1 MIDGLT
7 ARRKIFAKS
16 TILVAIFILSMLSI
30 MIPNAELADEQVT
43 NFTSPQETLLWS
55 ETVAGSGSTD
65 RIESIEMDAY
75 GNTYVCGWYY
85 LNARFGNIN
94 LNAAGGTDGFVGK
107 IDSSGNWLWAKS
119 MGGSGS
125 TDQCRDIDV
134 DDGGNISIT
143 GYFYSQA
150 TFGSI
155 SLSSQGSYDIFV
167 AKLDTN
173 GTWQWAI
180 KGGGNSNDYGEGV
193 AIDNNGNVYVT
204 GYFYSSGTVYIGSQT
219 MTTYSYD
226 DAFVAKINSAGQVQW
241 AHRMYGSYYQ
251 RGRGI
256 DVNDNGEIAVVGEF
270 SYSVTPEGTGGNC
283 GQLSPGYQSSSY
295 YRVFVVKYTS
305 SGNCMW
311 SQMAGYLQSSYSS
324 YGEDVVIDN
333 SGVVSVTGRFQYLM
347 DFQVNNGN
355 RLWTYQQ
362 GNNWDCFVA
371 QWTTAG
377 SYSWA
382 QNVGGSGTDYC
393 WAIDLDESSGNL
405 TIAGEYYSTAWF
417 GNSYITSVGAQ
428 DAFYATL
435 VNQQG
440 SRIWDTIHHFGGSS
454 SDYARAVA
462 VRNGTIAYG
471 GYFHSSAYD
480 DASLLTLSS
489 VGGADGWIMVYGTDS
504 DGDGIGDG
512 TDIFPHDG
520 SQWYDRDGD
529 GFGDNITGFQGDDC
543 PDIFGNS
550 TGAGYYGCIDSDGD
564 GWPDTVDHL
573 PDDPTQWEDTDG
585 DGFGNNPNGTTPDG
599 CPMMWGNSW
608 RDQYGCLDLDGDGQ
622 SVMNDRFP
630 SQPTQWNDS
639 DGDSMGD
646 NWADGSWNLTR
657 KTHWPG
663 MWVAGAF
670 SPDPSPLDWDND
682 GFEDDGLEDSIPP
695 RDDCEYEVGDSWQNL
710 IGCPDSD
717 GDGWADIEDAVPDNP
732 SQHED
737 SDGDGFGDNSNGSE
751 VDACPDRDGDSTID
765 RFGCPDNDGDGLSN
779 DNDDC
784 PTVAGLPSNGCPDR
798 DGDGYVDEA
807 EESNEPV
814 DDCPDTFGT
823 SFEDL
828 YGCVDSD
835 GDGYSD
841 DGDPFPEDDTQWE
854 DSDGDGYG
862 DNQAG
867 TNPDDCPA
875 RWGNSSLG
883 GLLGCE
889 DWDGDGYSDSVDPF
903 PQNGSQWSDLDGDG
917 FADQPNTNISD
928 DCPNKSGN
936 SSVFMFGCPD
946 MDGDGIPDS
955 WDWDIDGDG
964 YSNTDEVRSDPVS
977 NPLDPTS
984 VPVDTDNDGRADDV
998 VESELAQSALLQD
1011 NVGKV
1016 ITGAV
1021 LLLVIFSIGM
1031 IGISLTSTSRSRKL
1045 FEKMEGDLGTAEG
1058 FQGLADLEDELDEAL
1073 RAGSIAGSQG
1083 MLLRHNIDE
1092 RRAQLE
1098 EELRISQQAEWW
1110 AQMGQQQQQQGGWYP
1125 TEGQAQWYAG
1135 QYDQQAYDQQQGHG
1149 QQGQQ

>member
-1 MIDGLT
+1 MRDGLP
-7 ARRKIFAKS
+7 ARRKMFFKS
-16 TILVAIFILSMLSI
+16 AILVAIFVFSVLST
-30 MIPNAELADEQVT
+30 MITNVELGDEGAI
-43 NFTSPQETLLWS
+43 NFTSPQETLLWGTS
-55 ETVAGSGSTD
+55 ISGSSSTD
-65 RIESIEMDAY
+65 SVEAIEMDAF
-75 GNTYVCGWYY
+75 GNTYVCGHFYN
-85 LNARFGNIN
+85 NARFGNIN
-94 LNAAGGTDGFVGK
+94 LQAFGATDGFVGK
-107 IDSSGNWLWAKS
+107 ISPSGTWLWVEK
-119 MGGSGS
+119 MGGTSS
-125 TDQCRDIDV
+125 DYCYDIDV

-143 GYFYSQA
+143 GSFNSQG
-150 TFGSI
+150 TFGTNTF
-155 SLSSQGSYDIFV
+155 SSQGGYDIFV

-173 GTWQWAI
+173 GTWLWAI
-180 KGGGNSNDYGEGV
+180 KGGGSSSDYGHGV
-193 AIDNNGNVYVT
+193 AIDNSGNVYAT
-204 GYFYSSGTVYIGSQT
+204 GYFYTSGTIYFGS
-219 MTTYSYD
+219 TTIPGYSYD
-226 DAFVAKINSAGQVQW
+226 DAYIAKIDSGGNVDW

-270 SYSVTPEGTGGNC
+270 SYSLTPEGTGGNC
-283 GQLSPGYQSSSY
+283 GQLSPSYQSSSY
-295 YRVFVVKYTS
+295 YRVFIAKYTS
-305 SGNCMW
+305 SGNCVW
-311 SQMAGYLQSSYSS
+311 ANWAGYESSYQAH
-324 YGEDVVIDN
+324 GEDVVIDN
-333 SGVVSVTGRFQYLM
+333 SGEISLTGRFNYRMQFSGTWIYA
-347 DFQVNNGN
+347 
-355 RLWTYQQ
+355 YQQ
-362 GNNWDCFVA
+362 SSNWDCFVA
-371 QWTTAG
+371 QYSTSGTAL
-377 SYSWA
+377 WA
-382 QNVGGSGTDYC
+382 QNVGGSSTDYC

-405 TIAGEYYSTAWF
+405 TIVGDYHSSTAWF
-417 GNSYITSVGAQ
+417 GNTYITSSGSA

-435 VNQQG
+435 VNQGG
-440 SRIWDTIHHFGGSS
+440 SWTWDTTHHFGGTS
-454 SDYARAVA
+454 SDYGRAVA

-471 GYFHSSAYD
+471 GYFHSNAYD
-480 DASLLTLSS
+480 DASTVTMSS
-489 VGGADGWIMVYGTDS
+489 IGGADGWIVVYGTDT
-504 DGDGIGDG
+504 DGDGVGDG
-512 TDIFPHDG
+512 TDVFPLDS
-520 SQWYDRDGD
+520 SQWFDRDGD

-550 TGAGYYGCIDSDGD
+550 TGAGYFGCIDNDGD

-573 PDDPTQWEDTDG
+573 PSDPTQWEDTDG

-646 NWADGSWNLTR
+646 NWADGSWNSTR

-663 MWVAGAF
+663 MWVAGAY
-670 SPDPSPLDWDND
+670 SPDPSPFDWDND
-682 GFEDDGLEDSIPP
+682 GFEDQGIGSSTPP
-695 RDDCEYEVGDSWQNL
+695 WDDCEYDVGDSWQNL

-717 GDGWADIEDAVPDNP
+717 GDGWADIEDEVPDNP
-732 SQHED
+732 SQHD
-737 SDGDGFGDNSNGSE
+737 DGDGDGFGDNSNGSE
-751 VDACPDRDGDSTID
+751 VDACPDRDGNSTID

-807 EESNEPV
+807 EESNDPV

-828 YGCVDSD
+828 YGCLDSD

-841 DGDPFPEDDTQWE
+841 EGDPFPEDETQWE
-854 DSDGDGYG
+854 DSDGDEYG
-862 DNQAG
+862 DNPAG
-867 TNPDDCPA
+867 NNPDDCPA
-875 RWGNSSLG
+875 RGGNSSLG

-917 FADQPNTNISD
+917 FSDQPNTNISD
-928 DCPNKSGN
+928 DCPNKAGN
-936 SSVFMFGCPD
+936 STVFMFGCPD

-977 NPLDPTS
+977 NPLDPNS
-984 VPVDTDNDGRADDV
+984 VPIDSNNDGRADDV

-1011 NVGKV
+1011 SVGKV

-1031 IGISLTSTSRSRKL
+1031 IGISMTSTSRSRKL
-1045 FEKMEGDLGTAEG
+1045 FEKMEGELGTAEG
-1058 FQGLADLEDELDEAL
+1058 FQGLADLEEELDEAL

-1092 RRAQLE
+1092 RRAELE

-1135 QYDQQAYDQQQGHG
+1135 QYDQQAFDQQQGHG
-1149 QQGQQ
+1149 QQ

>member
-1 MIDGLT
+1 MRDGLT
-7 ARRKIFAKS
+7 ARRKMFFKS
-16 TILVAIFILSMLSI
+16 AILVAIFILSVLST
-30 MIPNAELADEQVT
+30 MIPNVELGDEGAI
-43 NFTSPQETLLWS
+43 NFTSPQETLLWGTS
-55 ETVAGSGSTD
+55 ISGSSSTD
-65 RIESIEMDAY
+65 SVEAIEMDAS
-75 GNTYVCGWYY
+75 GNTYVCGYFY
-85 LNARFGNIN
+85 NNARFGNIN
-94 LNAAGGTDGFVGK
+94 LNAMGSTDGFVGK
-107 IDSSGNWLWAKS
+107 ISPSGTWLWVEK
-119 MGGSGS
+119 MGGTSS
-125 TDQCRDIDV
+125 DHCYDIDV

-143 GYFYSQA
+143 GSFYSQG
-150 TFGSI
+150 TFGTNTF
-155 SLSSQGSYDIFV
+155 SSQGGYDIFV

-173 GTWQWAI
+173 GTWLWAI
-180 KGGGNSNDYGEGV
+180 KGGGSSSDYGHGV
-193 AIDNNGNVYVT
+193 AIDNSGNVYAT
-204 GYFYSSGTVYIGSQT
+204 GYFYTSGTIYFGS
-219 MTTYSYD
+219 TTIPGYTYD
-226 DAFVAKINSAGQVQW
+226 DAYIAKIDSSGNVDW

-270 SYSVTPEGTGGNC
+270 SYWMTAEGTGGSC
-283 GQLSPGYQSSSY
+283 GQLSPSYQSSSY
-295 YRVFVVKYTS
+295 YRVFIAKYTS
-305 SGNCMW
+305 SGNCVW
-311 SQMAGYLQSSYSS
+311 ANWAGYESSYQA

-333 SGVVSVTGRFQYLM
+333 SGEISLTGRFSYRMQFSGTWIYA
-347 DFQVNNGN
+347 
-355 RLWTYQQ
+355 YQQ
-362 GNNWDCFVA
+362 SSNWDCFVA
-371 QWTTAG
+371 QYSTSGTAL
-377 SYSWA
+377 WA
-382 QNVGGSGTDYC
+382 QNVGGSSTDYC

-405 TIAGEYYSTAWF
+405 TIVGDYHSSTAWF
-417 GNSYITSVGAQ
+417 GNTYITSVGSP

-435 VNQQG
+435 VNQGG
-440 SRIWDTIHHFGGSS
+440 SWTWDTIHHFGGSS
-454 SDYARAVA
+454 SDYAKAVA

-471 GYFHSSAYD
+471 GYFHSNAYD
-480 DASLLTLSS
+480 DASKITMSS
-489 VGGADGWIMVYGTDS
+489 IGGADGWIVVYGTDT
-504 DGDGIGDG
+504 DGDGVGDG
-512 TDIFPHDG
+512 TDAFPNDP
-520 SQWYDRDGD
+520 SQWFDRDGD
-529 GFGDNITGFQGDDC
+529 GFGDNLTGFQGDDC

-550 TGAGYYGCIDSDGD
+550 TGAGYFGCIDNDGD
-564 GWPDTVDHL
+564 GWPDTIDHL
-573 PDDPTQWEDTDG
+573 PSDPTQWEDTDG

-622 SVMNDRFP
+622 SVLNDRFP

-646 NWADGSWNLTR
+646 NWADGSWNSTR
-657 KTHWPG
+657 KAHWPG
-663 MWVAGAF
+663 MWVAGAY

-682 GFEDDGLEDSIPP
+682 GFEDEGIGTSIPP
-695 RDDCEYEVGDSWQNL
+695 LDDCEYEVGDSWQNL
-710 IGCPDSD
+710 IGCLDSD
-717 GDGWADIEDAVPDNP
+717 GDGWADIEDAVPNNP
-732 SQHED
+732 SQND
-737 SDGDGFGDNSNGSE
+737 DGDGDGFGDNSDGTE
-751 VDACPDRDGDSTID
+751 VDACPDRDGNSTID

-807 EESNEPV
+807 EESDEPV

-823 SFEDL
+823 SFEDQ
-828 YGCVDSD
+828 YGCIDSD

-841 DGDPFPEDDTQWE
+841 DGDPFTDDETQWE
-854 DSDGDGYG
+854 DSDDDGYG
-862 DNQAG
+862 DNPAG

-903 PQNGSQWSDLDGDG
+903 PQNGSLWSDLDGDG
-917 FADQPNTNISD
+917 FADQPNTNLSD
-928 DCPNKSGN
+928 DCPNKVGN
-936 SSVFMFGCPD
+936 SSMFMFGCPD

-964 YSNTDEVRSDPVS
+964 YSNSDEVRSDPVS
-977 NPLDPTS
+977 NPLDPNS
-984 VPVDTDNDGRADDV
+984 VPVDDDNDGRADDV
-998 VESELAQSALLQD
+998 AESELTQSALLQD

-1031 IGISLTSTSRSRKL
+1031 IGISMTSTSRSRKL
-1045 FEKMEGDLGTAEG
+1045 FEKMEGDLQTSEG

-1073 RAGSIAGSQG
+1073 RSGTIAGSQG

-1092 RRAQLE
+1092 RRAELE

-1149 QQGQQ
+1149 QQ